1 RTSSAVSRLEALSG
15 FQSKATRERAG
26 TAALNSCSRLG
37 CTSGPRMVLPVM
49 LPPGWARPCTSPVH
63 TTSPTAIITMGIV
76 VVAALAAMLGAVPK
90 VAIPSTGRRARS
102 VAASASRSGAP
113 IGTAIFKRNVLAFQI
128 AEIAQ
133 SLPESIPHR
142 RIIDDA
148 DARNPSLL
156 LRARRER

>member
-1 RTSSAVSRLEALSG
+1 CFGRDARRGPESCNYIHR
-15 FQSKATRERAG
+15 ATGEIGRGLGEPLGRA
-26 TAALNSCSRLG
+26 
-37 CTSGPRMVLPVM
+37 
-49 LPPGWARPCTSPVH
+49 
-63 TTSPTAIITMGIV
+63 
-76 VVAALAAMLGAVPK
+76 
-90 VAIPSTGRRARS
+90 
-102 VAASASRSGAP
+102 

-156 LRARRER
+156 LSDRRERPRRCRAADQRDELAPFHRCNHSITSSASASSLSGIWRPRVLAVLRLMANSSFVACGTGRSAGFSPLRMRPV

>member
-1 RTSSAVSRLEALSG
+1 G
-15 FQSKATRERAG
+15 RA
-26 TAALNSCSRLG
+26 
-37 CTSGPRMVLPVM
+37 
-49 LPPGWARPCTSPVH
+49 
-63 TTSPTAIITMGIV
+63 
-76 VVAALAAMLGAVPK
+76 
-90 VAIPSTGRRARS
+90 
-102 VAASASRSGAP
+102 

-156 LRARRER
+156 LRARRERPRDCPAAQQRDEIAASHVGHRRAPPALCQRRPWLYGWFAAHSGYHGADARSLGNT